1 MADPRTR
8 LQAADRRRPDA
19 RVKARRQTILAL
31 VDGDF
36 TLLEAVRSGGL
47 DLTAPPPLLLR
58 IAQAQRAF
66 AEGAAR
72 VRRMEALLDRYRG

>member
-1 MADPRTR
+1 M
-8 LQAADRRRPDA
+8 RPDS
-19 RVKARRQTILAL
+19 RVQARRKTILAL
-31 VDGDF
+31 VDGDL

-47 DLTAPPPLLLR
+47 DITAPPPLLLR

-72 VRRMEALLDRYRG
+72 VRRMEALLARYQA